1 MDNDKKWTMQ
11 QNIFTEDDDYQ
22 YTSRYNNK
30 LDPLSDP
37 ITLAQNT
44 PTYTITYDS
53 YAVEEFENELLRD
66 KYPELF
72 TAWEHYQKLL
82 EKYRMWDKV
91 TNTE

>member
-1 MDNDKKWTMQ
+1 MQ

-22 YTSRYNNK
+22 YTSSYTNR

-37 ITLAQNT
+37 LLLSQSTS
-44 PTYTITYDS
+44 TYTITYDS
-53 YAVEEFENELLRD
+53 NTVEEFENELLRD

-82 EKYRMWDKV
+82 EKYRMWEQV
-91 TNTE
+91 TNSD

>member
-1 MDNDKKWTMQ
+1 MQ

-22 YTSRYNNK
+22 YTSKYNNK

-37 ITLAQNT
+37 ITLSQR
-44 PTYTITYDS
+44 PSYEITYNS
-53 YAVEEFENELLRD
+53 NLVEEFENELLRD

-72 TAWEHYQKLL
+72 AAWEQYQNLL

-91 TNTE
+91 TNPPESE

>member
-1 MDNDKKWTMQ
+1 MQ

-22 YTSRYNNK
+22 YTSNYSNK

-37 ITLAQNT
+37 LTLSQHTNS
-44 PTYTITYDS
+44 YTITYDS
-53 YAVEEFENELLRD
+53 HLVEEFENELLRD

-72 TAWEHYQKLL
+72 AAWEQYQKLL

-91 TNTE
+91 TNPSESE